1 MRLGLI
7 ADDLTGA
14 NDTGVQFALRGAR
27 TLVPLDWHDL
37 KSLSRAADVLVLNTN
52 SRAVP
57 ARVAAERARIAAEA
71 LRRAGV
77 EAVYKKIDST
87 FRGNIGPELD
97 AILDVFP
104 SPLAVLTP
112 AFPPEAT

>member
-27 TLVPLDWHDL
+27 TFVPLDWHDL
-37 KSLSRAADVLVLNTN
+37 KSLTRAADVLVLNTN

-57 ARVAAERARIAAEA
+57 ARAAAERMAPWRRRI
-71 LRRAGV
+71 
-77 EAVYKKIDST
+77 S
-87 FRGNIGPELD
+87 FRT
-97 AILDVFP
+97 A
-104 SPLAVLTP
+104 SPIP
-112 AFPPEAT
+112 GCSS